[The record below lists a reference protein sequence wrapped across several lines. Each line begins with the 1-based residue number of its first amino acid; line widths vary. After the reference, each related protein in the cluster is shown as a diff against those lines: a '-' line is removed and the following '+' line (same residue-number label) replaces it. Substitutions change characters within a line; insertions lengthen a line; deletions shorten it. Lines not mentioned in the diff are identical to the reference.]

1 MPQEALFCEHCG
13 AKATDFTVAQS
24 DFSPSHFNSGM
35 TATSQPLT
43 TVQGEWA
50 GPALAS
56 SSSPDERK
64 RPSGRRGMV
73 LVVIVALA
81 ALLVGV
87 TLETEFLGSGAG
99 TPAVNSP
106 GTPLTGKQLYAAYAA
121 NQTQAVAA
129 YTNRTLYIQD
139 TLDNGVGRDVDTG
152 QYYSSVD
159 SGAVVLVWSATA
171 QVDQLY
177 AGASVLAR
185 CLVQGL
191 QVSNGAGIALYLHG
205 CDLIGVQSQSAT
217 TSAQSVS
224 YANL

>member
-1 MPQEALFCEHCG
+1 
-13 AKATDFTVAQS
+13 
-24 DFSPSHFNSGM
+24 
-35 TATSQPLT
+35 
-43 TVQGEWA
+43 
-50 GPALAS
+50 
-56 SSSPDERK
+56 
-64 RPSGRRGMV
+64 
-73 LVVIVALA
+73 
-81 ALLVGV
+81 
-87 TLETEFLGSGAG
+87 
-99 TPAVNSP
+99 
-106 GTPLTGKQLYAAYAA
+106 LTGKQLYAAYAA

-224 YANL
+224 SANL